1 MKYIFDKLKNVLKTI
16 LKYLK
21 AIIVSFF
28 GFFFDSF
35 SNKSTSKGK
44 IKRENNIKSQKKYDN
59 KTIESSGYMEEPT
72 SRTINDNLNF
82 NISNEELEFLAL
94 TRFCKELELKEIDL
108 TNTQKEYIKSLNEKI
123 IPIIQHDITKQYISN
138 SNDLNEEIKKLV
150 IYELEYQFKLEQNN
164 ELPTSKII
172 ITPLLSKKNNKETN
186 LNTKETFLASKRN
199 DVKSETKNTEFII
212 SNNKDLD
219 KSSDINNY
227 MINQSFNNSNDT
239 LTDVLKIEQIDT
251 LFLENHKSDVPN
263 YNKINESS
271 IYIKMSEIKSE
282 SNVCTPHSNNEDV
295 SLTSYEETDN
305 KTTDAI
311 QNPEI
316 GLYETD
322 VNKKLEEKYEKSDKL
337 PNELIESKSENKNDM
352 EQYDYY
358 KIDLLISNAIILYD
372 EEVKKQEFEDKNYD
386 LIQKQ
391 LDYLLNEINKLK
403 LKNLNPIQ
411 KEKLVIQENKVL
423 ALRNNLLV
431 QKQKDI
437 SLEQNLLDASI
448 LIDDL
453 NSLEEHLQKLHIEDK
468 LDLQEYMLKSLEE
481 LDNLTIDKAKKI
493 EKELLKIKLK
503 KALHSLEI
511 PTLLSLPF
519 IRNKYFMFFSGGLLV
534 NRHLKFFDAILKRK
548 SVDFE
553 PEDISQI
560 KSGSV
565 ALESSLFMFQQNIQY
580 LNYLE
585 SEAFK
590 KYPELKYDVDYLINL
605 NSLKSKLLKQQE
617 RLLKKEKMIK
627 KHNLK
632 LKKKIRKLNK
642 KENQNF

>member
-1 MKYIFDKLKNVLKTI
+1 MKII

-21 AIIVSFF
+21 AIIVAFF
-28 GFFFDSF
+28 GFFFDLF
-35 SNKSTSKGK
+35 NNKSIYKGK
-44 IKRENNIKSQKKYDN
+44 IKIENNIKSQKKYDN
-59 KTIESSGYMEEPT
+59 KAIDSASHIEEPAT
-72 SRTINDNLNF
+72 RTINDNLSF
-82 NISNEELEFLAL
+82 NVSNEELEILIL
-94 TRFCKELELKEIDL
+94 TNFCKELELKEIDL
-108 TNTQKEYIKSLNEKI
+108 TNTQKEYIKSLNEKV
-123 IPIIQHDITKQYISN
+123 IPVIQHDIAKQYIN
-138 SNDLNEEIKKLV
+138 NTKTLNAEIKKLV
-150 IYELEYQFKLEQNN
+150 ICELENQFKLEQNN

-172 ITPLLSKKNNKETN
+172 ITTLLDKNNNIESK
-186 LNTKETFLASKRN
+186 LNTEETFLSSKRN
-199 DVKSETKNTEFII
+199 NAKTQIGNINLTLSGSKNSDKSDCQNNCLVNQSINNINDKLSDKINREKVDILFSRGYKSSTPNYVKSNEAFLDTKTPKIKNEKNITIPLTSNKEEETP
-212 SNNKDLD
+212 SN
-219 KSSDINNY
+219 SSED
-227 MINQSFNNSNDT
+227 
-239 LTDVLKIEQIDT
+239 
-251 LFLENHKSDVPN
+251 N
-263 YNKINESS
+263 YNKPLNE
-271 IYIKMSEIKSE
+271 IVQTPEIAFSETQVNGNQAEDYKKETQQYKDLIDLKSE
-282 SNVCTPHSNNEDV
+282 KEED
-295 SLTSYEETDN
+295 
-305 KTTDAI
+305 
-311 QNPEI
+311 
-316 GLYETD
+316 
-322 VNKKLEEKYEKSDKL
+322 
-337 PNELIESKSENKNDM
+337 
-352 EQYDYY
+352 YDYY
-358 KIDLLISNAIILYD
+358 KIDLLISNTIDLYN

-403 LKNLNPIQ
+403 IKNLNQSQ
-411 KEKLVIQENKVL
+411 KEKLVIQENKIL
-423 ALRNNLLV
+423 TLRNNLLI

-437 SLEQNLLDASI
+437 SLEQNLLDDSI

-511 PTLLSLPF
+511 PSLLSLPF
-519 IRNKYFMFFSGGLLV
+519 IHNKYFMLFTGGLLV

-565 ALESSLFMFQQNIQY
+565 ALESSLFMFQQNIHY

-605 NSLKSKLLKQQE
+605 NNLKSKLLRQQE
-617 RLLKKEKMIK
+617 RLLKKEKMIE

-632 LKKKIRKLNK
+632 LKKKIRKLKK
-642 KENQNF
+642 KENKNF